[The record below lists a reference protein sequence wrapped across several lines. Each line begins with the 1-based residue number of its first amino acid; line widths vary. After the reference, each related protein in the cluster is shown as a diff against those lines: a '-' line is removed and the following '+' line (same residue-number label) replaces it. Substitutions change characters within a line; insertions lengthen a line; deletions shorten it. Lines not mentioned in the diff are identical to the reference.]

1 MQEGAHALRRGRV
14 CVPELCRVPQ
24 DGYTPLHVAAANSHN
39 AVVEMLL
46 AARAATDSTDR
57 VRGVWNGGCG

>member
-14 CVPELCRVPQ
+14 CVPELCRAPQ
-24 DGYTPLHVAAANSHN
+24 DGDTPLHHAEANGHN

-46 AARAATDSTDR
+46 AAGAAKDAR
-57 VRGVWNGGCG
+57 CKVRGKGG